1 MGYTDTLFDLVQ
13 PMDTGERFYELDVTD
28 LVRADYTG
36 DGGNQM
42 SAFRLQVNE
51 AVFSEDDLSHRY
63 RFTMPGASASHPK
76 LVLTFV
82 PEPSALLLTAIAVI
96 GLGAYGWRTEAA

>member
-1 MGYTDTLFDLVQ
+1 M
-13 PMDTGERFYELDVTD
+13 FYELDVTN
-28 LVRADYTG
+28 LVRADYAVD
-36 DGGNQM
+36 DGNPM
-42 SAFRLQVNE
+42 SAFRLQINE
-51 AVFSEDDLSHRY
+51 AIFSEDDQSHRY

-96 GLGAYGWRTEAA
+96 GLGACGWRTEAA